1 MWSLNKTFSA
11 WQRSKITRRSA
22 LFCIGYSLALSTSLA
37 SCTAPSDNAAQSQ
50 GTSANVSTASNSGG
64 GKQEFRVVRSKQLS
78 SLAVLE
84 QQGTLDKAL
93 EPLGFT
99 VKWTE
104 FAAGP
109 QQLEALNA
117 GSLDIAH
124 TAESPAIF
132 AQAAGAP
139 LVYVATTHTN
149 GKPVALL
156 VPKDSPVKSVAD
168 LKGKRIAFQK
178 ASIGHYLLV
187 KALEQAGLTLND
199 VESVFLPPPE
209 ANVAFSQGKVDA
221 WFIWDPYITRAEQS
235 GAGRIL
241 IDGENLRDTRNF
253 YTTSR
258 KFYQAHPEVIKVFL
272 EELEKTEDWSR
283 NHPKEMA
290 QLLAPVTQ
298 LDPATLEI
306 MHGKY
311 NYGLQPITEAVI
323 TKQEEVAGLWYSL
336 KLIPKQVNVRD
347 GFLTPEEYA
356 KFTPQAVLA
365 KQ

>member
-1 MWSLNKTFSA
+1 MWSLNKTFST

-37 SCTAPSDNAAQSQ
+37 SCSAPSTNNAAQPQSNAANASS
-50 GTSANVSTASNSGG
+50 TSSS

-93 EPLGFT
+93 EPLGFK
-99 VKWTE
+99 VKWIE

-187 KALEQAGLTLND
+187 KALEQAGLKLSD

-241 IDGENLRDTRNF
+241 IDGEKLRDTRNF

-272 EELEKTEDWSR
+272 GELEKAEDWSR
-283 NHPKEMA
+283 DHPKEMA

-298 LDPATLEI
+298 LDPPTLEI

-323 TKQEEVAGLWYSL
+323 TKQQEVADLWYSL
-336 KLIPKQVNVRD
+336 KLIPKQVNVRE
-347 GFLTPEEYA
+347 GFLTPGEYA
-356 KFTPQAVLA
+356 KFTPQEVLA